1 MARSSK
7 ESLEFWRALGLS
19 DELGDRERK
28 EVSFSFEFIGR
39 RLFGFPKLLFDL
51 WGSAGDSGL
60 PPDALDV
67 RLNRG
72 LRRGIEWAMRPRSG
86 DCCCVGLQGA
96 LVAWAPLPIGM
107 VNNEPAN

>member
-60 PPDALDV
+60 PPDV

-96 LVAWAPLPIGM
+96 LVAWAPLPIGS
-107 VNNEPAN
+107 